1 MQIENKL
8 KIKMENKTRYTRH
21 DIAIMD
27 LVAAFFQETTNKLKN
42 KRNETEEILLLDHR
56 YGLESYPKRHRRDRN
71 AKALT
76 REEARLPACVR
87 LVLDSGVVSAARD

>member
-42 KRNETEEILLLDHR
+42 KRNETEEILLLDR
-56 YGLESYPKRHRRDRN
+56 SAYIR
-71 AKALT
+71 
-76 REEARLPACVR
+76 CVNTHFCTQ
-87 LVLDSGVVSAARD
+87 DISGKWFNKCIWHNGRS

>member
-42 KRNETEEILLLDHR
+42 KRNEMDKMIVLTFTMML
-56 YGLESYPKRHRRDRN
+56 RN
-71 AKALT
+71 T
-76 REEARLPACVR
+76 
-87 LVLDSGVVSAARD
+87 

>member
-1 MQIENKL
+1 MMQIENKL

-42 KRNETEEILLLDHR
+42 KRNEMEEELFI
-56 YGLESYPKRHRRDRN
+56 
-71 AKALT
+71 T
-76 REEARLPACVR
+76 
-87 LVLDSGVVSAARD
+87 